1 MYNFSIEIGKNNAD
15 SLGIKNLEVL
25 DGHFG
30 TPLSKMT
37 PAEVEIVR
45 ASLIKSLNKIVV
57 YTAYESVKEYDTYV
71 QFFRNAH
78 LIGVEN
84 VKLATS
90 AIEGATNDETQA
102 IIKIGAAF
110 SIKVL
115 FEFAAESF
123 EKYNFDWYKEIKSEN
138 TGLIF
143 NPNEFAKLK
152 KGAFLGVLYKAKFKD
167 DIVVVRV
174 CDMVFE
180 GQKPVLPEKGNAE
193 IKEVASCLL
202 ARSYKGYFSFGKYG
216 ENISV
221 PDAVDA
227 FTNALC
233 NM

>member
-1 MYNFSIEIGKNNAD
+1 MYNFSIELGKNNTD
-15 SLGIKNLEVL
+15 SLGIKNFEVV

-30 TPLSKMT
+30 TLLSKMS
-37 PAEVEIVR
+37 PAEVEDVR
-45 ASLIKSLNKIVV
+45 VSLIKSLNKIVV
-57 YTAYESVKEYDTYV
+57 YTAYESVKDYDSYV

-84 VKLATS
+84 VKLDLEAVK
-90 AIEGATNDETQA
+90 GATNEE
-102 IIKIGAAF
+102 ILEIVKIGAAF

-115 FEFAAESF
+115 FELEAESF
-123 EKYNFDWYKEIKSEN
+123 ESYNFDWYKEIKSQN

-143 NPNEFAKLK
+143 NANEFAKMG
-152 KGAFLGVLYKAKFKD
+152 KGAFLGILYKSKYKD

-180 GQKPVLPEKGNAE
+180 GNRPVLPEKGNAE

-202 ARSYKGYFSFGKYG
+202 ARSYKGYFSFTKYG

-221 PDAVDA
+221 PDVVDA

>member
-1 MYNFSIEIGKNNAD
+1 MYNFSIEVGKNNAD

-30 TPLSKMT
+30 APLSKMG
-37 PAEVEIVR
+37 PAEVEDTRV
-45 ASLIKSLNKIVV
+45 SLIRSLNKIVV
-57 YTAYESVKEYDTYV
+57 YTAYESVKDYDAYV

-78 LIGVEN
+78 LLGVEN
-84 VKLATS
+84 VKLDLS
-90 AIEGATNDETQA
+90 AIEGASDEE
-102 IIKIGAAF
+102 ILEIVKIGAAF

-115 FEFAAESF
+115 FEIEDF
-123 EKYNFDWYKEIKSEN
+123 ENHGFDWYLSIKNEN
-138 TGLIF
+138 TGIIF
-143 NPNEFAKLK
+143 NPIALAKIG
-152 KGAFLGVLYKAKFKD
+152 KGAFLGNLYKAKFKD

-174 CDMVFE
+174 CDMIFE

-202 ARSYKGYFSFGKYG
+202 ARSYKGYFSFTKYG
-216 ENISV
+216 ENISIPNV
-221 PDAVDA
+221 VDA

>member
-1 MYNFSIEIGKNNAD
+1 MYNFSIEVGKNNAD

-37 PAEVEIVR
+37 PAEVEDTRV
-45 ASLIKSLNKIVV
+45 ALIKSLNKIVV
-57 YTAYESVKEYDTYV
+57 YTAYESVKDYETYV

-84 VKLATS
+84 VKLATK
-90 AIEGATNDETQA
+90 AIDGATNDEIQE

-115 FEFAAESF
+115 FELESESF
-123 EKYNFDWYKEIKSEN
+123 EKYNFDWYKEIKGEN

-143 NPNEFAKLK
+143 NANEFAKMG
-152 KGAFLGVLYKAKFKD
+152 KGAFLGILYKSKYKD

-174 CDMVFE
+174 CDMIFE
-180 GQKPVLPEKGNAE
+180 GQKPAPIEKGNAE

-202 ARSYKGYFSFGKYG
+202 ARSYKGYFSFTKYG

>member
-15 SLGIKNLEVL
+15 SLGIKNIEVL
-25 DGHFG
+25 DGHYG
-30 TPLSKMT
+30 APLSKMS
-37 PAEVEIVR
+37 PAEVEDVR
-45 ASLIKSLNKIVV
+45 TSLIKSLDKIVV
-57 YTAYESVKEYDTYV
+57 YTAYESVKEYDSYV

-84 VKLATS
+84 VKLDLA
-90 AIEGATNDETQA
+90 AIKGATDEE
-102 IIKIGAAF
+102 ILEIVKIGAAF

-115 FEFAAESF
+115 LDIEEFENYGLE
-123 EKYNFDWYKEIKSEN
+123 WYMSIKNDNS
-138 TGLIF
+138 GIIY
-143 NPNEFAKLK
+143 NPNALAKIG
-152 KGAFLGVLYKAKFKD
+152 KGAFLQNLYKAKFKD
-167 DIVVVRV
+167 DIVLVRV
-174 CDMVFE
+174 CDMIFE

-202 ARSYKGYFSFGKYG
+202 ARSYKGYFSFTKYG

-221 PDAVDA
+221 PDVVAA